1 MPLLISFDIA
11 ISSSAVAV
19 RGQPRDRVT
28 VCVVRQS
35 PAEVPR
41 LAPSMDS
48 RVQGRQHHASAGV
61 RPRHAVSV
69 RRDPVDVLF
78 RIAEAVHLPLTS
90 RVFDRVLTL
99 AVHASPKKEV
109 GLAMSAFA
117 YAFLM
122 GTEGVGLYLKRPWA
136 RWFTLGATSSLIP
149 IEVFEII
156 RTPRPLRVTILILN
170 LLIVIY
176 LFIRKDAFE

>member
-1 MPLLISFDIA
+1 VRSRASLLPWIIA
-11 ISSSAVAV
+11 FKAVKTALL
-19 RGQPRDRVT
+19 
-28 VCVVRQS
+28 
-35 PAEVPR
+35 
-41 LAPSMDS
+41 LAL
-48 RVQGRQHHASAGV
+48 GLATLF
-61 RPRHAVSV
+61 SV

-90 RVFDRVLTL
+90 TVFDRVLTL

-156 RTPRPLRVTILILN
+156 RAPRPLRVTILILN